1 MTNDGARSQT
11 LLTVE
16 KVLALK
22 GVELFSALAEQ
33 DLVEIAYIAEEV
45 DAAPGERVITRGEIG
60 TSLYVIVSGG
70 VRVHL
75 GDRDVARLGQRDVF
89 GELATLDPEP
99 RSADV
104 TALEDSVFLRI
115 EGASLYDLMAEH
127 PAVTR
132 GVIAVLC
139 ERLRKATDRSG
150 FSRGIPAAAGPAG
163 SEAYKR
169 IVVDGVRHYGKHLI
183 LGAAGCSEA
192 LLDIATM
199 RRFIAEL
206 VERIDMRAYGECIVE
221 RFGSGIETG
230 LSGVQLI
237 ETSAITLHT
246 NDASRDLYLDVFSC
260 KTFDEQA
267 ALRVVTEYFRPAAT
281 DMQVLLRR

>member
-1 MTNDGARSQT
+1 MTDDGAPSQT

-45 DAAPGERVITRGEIG
+45 DAAPGERIISRGEIG
-60 TSLYVIVSGG
+60 TSLYVIVSGS

-75 GDRDVARLGQRDVF
+75 GEREVARLGHRDVF

-104 TALEDSVFLRI
+104 TAVEECVFLRI

-139 ERLRKATDRSG
+139 ERLRKATDRSE
-150 FSRGIPAAAGPAG
+150 FTRVPPAAAGP
-163 SEAYKR
+163 
-169 IVVDGVRHYGKHLI
+169 
-183 LGAAGCSEA
+183 
-192 LLDIATM
+192 
-199 RRFIAEL
+199 
-206 VERIDMRAYGECIVE
+206 
-221 RFGSGIETG
+221 
-230 LSGVQLI
+230 
-237 ETSAITLHT
+237 TST
-246 NDASRDLYLDVFSC
+246 
-260 KTFDEQA
+260 
-267 ALRVVTEYFRPAAT
+267 
-281 DMQVLLRR
+281 